1 LIVAHM
7 LQVANI
13 SVQFQDCG
21 IHTTT
26 TTTAA
31 PNYTAQQRD

>member
-1 LIVAHM
+1 M
-7 LQVANI
+7 LQVACI
-13 SVQFQDCG
+13 SIQFQDWG

-31 PNYTAQQRD
+31 APNYTAQQGE

>member
-1 LIVAHM
+1 LLILVRM
-7 LQVANI
+7 LQVACI

-31 PNYTAQQRD
+31 PN